1 MSSLRIAL
9 LCPRTRPE
17 TDAHAPEL
25 LDDLGSGLSARGHGV
40 RLITSHPGCPST
52 TVRDGLEL
60 RRNWRPPSGRLDR
73 RGFESHLT
81 HVPASLLSLARG
93 GDDIAHASRAADAAA
108 AAVWSRRSGRPAV
121 FSCMELADR
130 EWLVQRR
137 LRVECML
144 RAVRGCAAVVAPSR
158 FAAQALESALGVHAR
173 VIHPGVDLERFT
185 DAAERS
191 RSPSP
196 SILCATPIDAASDRV
211 GALVAALGHVRRTQ
225 PGATLVLLAPR
236 DPALAR
242 ALGGQAG
249 IELIEDDPRTLPGDY
264 RRAWV
269 SVHHGARDAFPR
281 VLAESLA
288 CGTPVVAS
296 DLGASREIVDEPRT
310 GALFTGEDP
319 VELARALLAALELAG
334 DPGTAAAC
342 RARAEQMSLDRC
354 IDAYEAVYRELLAKV

>member
-1 MSSLRIAL
+1 VSSLRIAL

-40 RLITSHPGCPST
+40 RMITSHPGRPST

-60 RRNWRPPSGRLDR
+60 RRNWRPPAGRLDR
-73 RGFESHLT
+73 RGFESQLT

-93 GDDIAHASRAADAAA
+93 SDEIAHASRAPDAAA
-108 AAVWSRRSGRPAV
+108 AAAWSRPSGRPAL

-158 FAAQALESALGVHAR
+158 FAAQAMESSLGVRAR

-185 DAAERS
+185 GAGE

-196 SILCATPIDAASDRV
+196 SILCATPIDASGDWV
-211 GALVAALGHVRRTQ
+211 DALVAALAHVRRTQ
-225 PGATLVLLAPR
+225 PDATLVLPAPR
-236 DPALAR
+236 DAALAS

-249 IELIEDDPRTLPGDY
+249 IELIHDDPRTLPGDY

-269 SVHHGARDAFPR
+269 SVHCGARDAFPR

-288 CGTPVVAS
+288 SGTPVVAS
-296 DLGASREIVDEPRT
+296 DLGAGREIVDGPRI
-310 GALFTGEDP
+310 GVLVSREDP
-319 VELARALLAALELAG
+319 LELARALLAALELAS

-342 RARAEQMSLDRC
+342 RARAQQMSLDRC
-354 IDAYEAVYRELLAKV
+354 VDAYEAVYRELLAKV